1 MSHLASALRNAPYVG
16 RGLEAILRREAAA
29 RPDWVVA
36 VDVDGK
42 EEADPLF
49 PVLAS
54 HFAHFAVL
62 CMLGAQ
68 DRDLLL
74 PDYPRGTM
82 VGWLVGWL
90 LKRLHAAP
98 RPPVQLPGPRT
109 PPRPAPP
116 PPTDPLLLH
125 PAADA
130 TRRSDP
136 LGSPWSQRGRC
147 PAGWPPCASRPGTNL
162 RLP

>member
-36 VDVDGK
+36 VDVEGK

-90 LKRLHAAP
+90 VVETPARGTTPPCAAP
-98 RPPVQLPGPRT
+98 RAPN
-109 PPRPAPP
+109 PP
-116 PPTDPLLLH
+116 PPPHRPPPLA
-125 PAADA
+125 P
-130 TRRSDP
+130 RR
-136 LGSPWSQRGRC
+136 RC
-147 PAGWPPCASRPGTNL
+147 YQTQ
-162 RLP
+162 